1 MKTFHSESD
10 DDDDELELELSFF
23 VDFLDFLTFF
33 FEPLEFE
40 LESLLE
46 SSLESEE
53 LDDESSEFED
63 FCFAFLISGSFVVSL
78 QGLIINKHNLQSYN

>member
-1 MKTFHSESD
+1 MTKTYHSESD

-23 VDFLDFLTFF
+23 EDFLDFLTFFF

-46 SSLESEE
+46 SLLESEE
-53 LDDESSEFED
+53 LDDESSEFKD
-63 FCFAFLISGSFVVSL
+63 FCFAFLISGSLVASL
-78 QGLIINKHNLQSYN
+78 QRKII